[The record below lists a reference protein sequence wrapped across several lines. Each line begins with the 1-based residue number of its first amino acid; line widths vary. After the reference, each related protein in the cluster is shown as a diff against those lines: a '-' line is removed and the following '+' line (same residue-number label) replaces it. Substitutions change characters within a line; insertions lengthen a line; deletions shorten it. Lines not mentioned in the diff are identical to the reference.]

1 MKYHVFNKTIM
12 SYADVDDDDFYQF
25 VNKRYAKYKI
35 PRSKPS
41 LQKICFPKKYE
52 YQIPQK
58 FVAEFINP
66 KTPYTGLLIYH
77 RIGAGKTCASVN
89 ICEGFKDKK
98 RILVVVP
105 ASLKNNYRAE
115 LRSLCAGENYLT
127 NKERHLLNNKYKP
140 FDPEYKEIIVR
151 SNKRIDKYYDI
162 KSYNKFIDGL
172 LDKTIR
178 LDNTLLVIDEA
189 HNLISETGTYYEI
202 LYKALQKA
210 PDSLRLI
217 LMTATPIFD
226 KPVEMA
232 LMMNLFIK
240 GDKMPTGKK
249 FYETFV
255 TERHTSKG
263 VVYETKNMDLFKK
276 YIKGYVSY
284 FAGAPAIAFPR
295 SELRITKCEMS
306 PFQLALY
313 KKVFKKEVGTSSNRC
328 LDLDTDISN
337 SFFIGTRLISN
348 FVFPNSKLNEKGF
361 ASATKRDF
369 QIDGL
374 EKHSPKFLKVL
385 RRINRCRGTV
395 FVYSNFKEYGGLAT
409 FTRVLE
415 SNGYK
420 NYVTDGTGRKRFAV
434 WSGDTND
441 LMKDEIKNIFNSKKN
456 EYGSDIKVILG
467 SPAVSTGVSFFR
479 IQEVHLLEA
488 YWNMSKIMQIIGR
501 GIRFCSHKD
510 VEEERQLVKVYIYL
524 SVHPS
529 LKTSIDQYILNMA
542 FQKRKI
548 NKGFETATKEAAV
561 DCELFANANR
571 QGEGEEPL
579 VCET

>member
-1 MKYHVFNKTIM
+1 MKYHVFIKTIM
-12 SYADVDDDDFYQF
+12 SYADVDDDNFYEF
-25 VNKRYAKYKI
+25 VNKKYSKYKI
-35 PRSKPS
+35 PKTKPS
-41 LQKICFPKKYE
+41 LEKICFPKKYE
-52 YQIPQK
+52 FQIPQE
-58 FVAEFINP
+58 FVADFISP

-77 RIGAGKTCASVN
+77 RIGAGKTCASVK
-89 ICEGFKDKK
+89 ICEGFKNKK
-98 RILVVVP
+98 RIMIVVP

-115 LRSLCAGENYLT
+115 LRSKCAGENYLT
-127 NKERHLLNNKYKP
+127 DKERHLLTNKYRP

-151 SNKRIDKYYDI
+151 SNKRINQYYDI
-162 KSYNKFIDGL
+162 ISYNKFIEGL
-172 LDKTIR
+172 DNKSIK
-178 LDNTLLVIDEA
+178 LDNTLLVIDEV
-189 HNLISETGTYYEI
+189 HNLVSETGSSYSI
-202 LYKALQKA
+202 LYNALKKA
-210 PDSLRLI
+210 PDSTRVI
-217 LMTATPIFD
+217 IMTATPIFD

-232 LMMNLFIK
+232 LTMNLLIK

-249 FYETFV
+249 FYDTFI
-255 TERHTSKG
+255 TEKQTNKG
-263 VVYETKNMDLFKK
+263 IVYETKNMDLFKK

-313 KKVFKKEVGTSSNRC
+313 KKVFKKEVKNNRC
-328 LDLDTDISN
+328 IDLETDISN

-348 FVFPNSKLNEKGF
+348 FVFPNSKLNEEGF
-361 ASATKRDF
+361 ESATNRDF
-369 QIDGL
+369 AKDRL
-374 EKHSPKFLKVL
+374 EKYSPKFLKVL
-385 RRINRCRGTV
+385 RRINRCKGTV

-409 FTRVLE
+409 FARVLE
-415 SNGYK
+415 ANGYK
-420 NYVTDGTGRKRFAV
+420 NYVGNGIGRRRFAI

-456 EYGSDIKVILG
+456 EYGSEIKVILG

-501 GIRFCSHKD
+501 AIRFCSHKD

-524 SVHPS
+524 SVHPT
-529 LKTSIDQYILNMA
+529 LKSSIDQYILNMA

-548 NKGFETATKEAAV
+548 NKGFEKATKEAAI
-561 DCELFANANR
+561 DCKLFENANR
-571 QGEGEEPL
+571 QGEGEEEL
-579 VCET
+579 VCEA